1 MCTLMKKILVCEDD
15 EIVLKV
21 IQVTLDNERIQGI
34 YVKEGETALHLL
46 RTQQDFDGII
56 TDIHMPFHNGD
67 EILQLVREEQKKN
80 IPIIMISSDD
90 EEEVI
95 KLALKLGVD
104 AFMAKPIDPQ
114 KLAKTLR
121 KLRLHHP
128 D

>member
-1 MCTLMKKILVCEDD
+1 MKKILVCEDD

-21 IQVTLDNERIQGI
+21 IQVALENERIEGI

-46 RTQQDFDGII
+46 RTQHDFDGII

-67 EILQLVREEQKKN
+67 EILHLVRVEQKKN

-90 EEEVI
+90 EEEII

-121 KLRLHHP
+121 KLGLHKP
-128 D
+128 DN

>member
-1 MCTLMKKILVCEDD
+1 MKKILVCEDD

-21 IQVTLDNERIQGI
+21 IQVTLEHAQIQGI

-67 EILQLVREEQKKN
+67 EILHLVREEQKKN

-121 KLRLHHP
+121 KLRLA
-128 D
+128 